1 MIEQQKIDD
10 TAAQAEFKDIRGLIK
25 ANTVY
30 QENVRNDLLTLENYV
45 ERYLPLTTIK
55 IIKRCLSPL
64 YDEDQLKKL
73 DKAEGRYTME
83 MQ

>member
-1 MIEQQKIDD
+1 M
-10 TAAQAEFKDIRGLIK
+10 
-25 ANTVY
+25 
-30 QENVRNDLLTLENYV
+30 RNDLLTLENYV